1 MNVYSVTNAAGHRL
15 SRYEVNDLLEE
26 LGISD
31 KAIEKGTES
40 AIEADAKKNKVDL
53 TKLTLLAK
61 KEGAELN
68 GSAGTTKED
77 FKAKLESLGIPEKTI
92 KEGKEAVKA
101 YALQHN
107 IELPKP
113 PNGAHMNAIG

>member
-1 MNVYSVTNAAGHRL
+1 MDIYGVTNATGHRL

-31 KAIEKGTES
+31 KAIENGTES
-40 AIEADAKKNKVDL
+40 AIEADAKKNKIDL
-53 TKLTLLAK
+53 TKLQLLAL

-68 GSAGTTKED
+68 GSAATAKED
-77 FKAKLESLGIPEKTI
+77 FEAKLQTLGIPQEII
-92 KEGKEAVKA
+92 KQGKEAVES
-101 YALQHN
+101 YAMQHN

-113 PNGAHMNAIG
+113 PNGNQLNSLG